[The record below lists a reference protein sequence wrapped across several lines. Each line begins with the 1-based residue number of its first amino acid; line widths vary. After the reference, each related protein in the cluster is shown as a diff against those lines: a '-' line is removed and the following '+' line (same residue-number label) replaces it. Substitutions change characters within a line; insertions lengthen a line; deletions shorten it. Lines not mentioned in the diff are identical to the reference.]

1 MNPEE
6 KNQTTRDLLITL
18 RQLVSIQKETLG
30 TLSEPIAG
38 ENSQPMGSILDRVN
52 NDLRSLIKDLK
63 RNNEELDKLNNPLTT
78 QHGNI
83 GPKTRPHSTWNVNQ
97 A

>member
-6 KNQTTRDLLITL
+6 KNQTTGDLLITL

-30 TLSEPIAG
+30 TLSEPIEG
-38 ENSQPMGSILDRVN
+38 ENSQVMGSTLDRVN

-63 RNNEELDKLNNPLTT
+63 RNNEELDKLNNPPNMGTSGQRPGPT
-78 QHGNI
+78 AHG
-83 GPKTRPHSTWNVNQ
+83 T
-97 A
+97 